1 MMTHSTAT
9 LSMTSLSL
17 IELSTVVLFATKN
30 LKALSSVMLSII
42 FFIVK
47 LRVIML
53 NVVASLKRVDST

>member
-53 NVVASLKRVDST
+53 NVTAPLIRVDST